1 MCYVGY
7 KSLGSNAEKI
17 SNLDPVIGN
26 MEKDVIG
33 SQEQVIMDGKHERV
47 VYCGCNECNRD

>member
-7 KSLGSNAEKI
+7 KFLGSNAEKI
-17 SNLDPVIGN
+17 SNLDPLIGN